1 MTTIAI
7 IVAAGRGTRA
17 GGDVPKQWQML
28 FGKRVLDWTIDA
40 FQSHPKIDDI
50 CVVLHPDDVDLLNT
64 PSVMTCIG
72 GENRNDSVKNGLKA
86 ISAKSPDRVLI
97 HDAARATVE
106 AFVIDG
112 VLSALDTHEAAAPAL
127 AVTDAL
133 WHGSEGLVTGVQDR
147 STLFRAQTPQ
157 GFKFNKILEAH
168 EKNKKT
174 ASDDVEVARRF
185 GLDVAITLGSED
197 NLKITTPQDFARAD
211 RILRNR

>member
-1 MTTIAI
+1 
-7 IVAAGRGTRA
+7 
-17 GGDVPKQWQML
+17 ML
-28 FGKRVLDWTIDA
+28 FGKRVLDWTIEA
-40 FQSHPKIDDI
+40 FQSHSKIDDI
-50 CVVLHPDDVDLLNT
+50 CVVLHQDDVDLLNT

-86 ISAKSPDRVLI
+86 ISAKSPDLVLI
-97 HDAARATVE
+97 HD
-106 AFVIDG
+106 
-112 VLSALDTHEAAAPAL
+112 AAAPAL

-168 EKNKKT
+168 EKNTET
-174 ASDDVEVARRF
+174 ASDDVEIARRF